1 MWSAPICR
9 SQVRNEDFYNGRH
22 THNDPVTPPVT
33 PSGGGN
39 TGGSGEPVVGS
50 YHPDNNGTTSIGNP
64 PYLPQE
70 IHATVKGEVLF
81 KKNLPAK
88 TLTQRAKMDCVS
100 TSSGIVYSL
109 MGSDKTAEEVRSE
122 IEKLYKRETG
132 EMLHAVG
139 VRGSNNLNNL
149 LENPKL
155 NFEKINPTDILSS
168 INDNMPIVAILDAL
182 NGSDKHMVVIVG
194 YYDDW
199 NTEAFQCIN
208 PGTGKYETHYS
219 NEFYIKDIDGKNTIT
234 TYIYRKNI
242 RITMKTLFLSFF
254 MCISSLCVAQV
265 SVCISQL
272 NGTKWQMIDP
282 VFEEEEVILSF
293 SPSFM
298 IDRDNYPKDDYVFE
312 LKFKYYLSN
321 SVPIVFEDS
330 LVGKESKGS
339 FLVYYNHR
347 QNKVSYYQIMTFTSD
362 KLVLFVKGTPN
373 SVGGGE
379 DVYFTYKRLR

>member
-1 MWSAPICR
+1 M
-9 SQVRNEDFYNGRH
+9 
-22 THNDPVTPPVT
+22 
-33 PSGGGN
+33 
-39 TGGSGEPVVGS
+39 
-50 YHPDNNGTTSIGNP
+50 
-64 PYLPQE
+64 
-70 IHATVKGEVLF
+70 
-81 KKNLPAK
+81 AK
-88 TLTQRAKMDCVS
+88 IQLQ
-100 TSSGIVYSL
+100 
-109 MGSDKTAEEVRSE
+109 
-122 IEKLYKRETG
+122 
-132 EMLHAVG
+132 H
-139 VRGSNNLNNL
+139 
-149 LENPKL
+149 
-155 NFEKINPTDILSS
+155 
-168 INDNMPIVAILDAL
+168 
-182 NGSDKHMVVIVG
+182 
-194 YYDDW
+194 
-199 NTEAFQCIN
+199 
-208 PGTGKYETHYS
+208 
-219 NEFYIKDIDGKNTIT
+219 
-234 TYIYRKNI
+234 IYREKNI

-312 LKFKYYLSN
+312 LKFKYYLSD